1 MAKADTIA
9 ELRQIYAV
17 LEIEVDDEELAS
29 MTEKDCQKEI
39 DKLSSAAGKVAEK
52 NEQIAA
58 RDDLLADVMA
68 KKPVASKST
77 VTTPVQGAGIPD
89 YKPVQRLTIRKLRGG
104 SGITQILSKY
114 TDRDNRPTQLRL
126 AIKFPDDL
134 KLIWDSEKHAGEISP
149 TVINFYGGKENVL
162 GIIKAR
168 IEEIEKRSP
177 GEYEIIDTNKMDLI
191 LAEEDIVQ
199 YSEEEIKKAIE
210 DPNSPEAKSLFDFFK
225 ARRGAANVPV
235 AATVVR

>member
-1 MAKADTIA
+1 MAKANTIA
-9 ELRQIYAV
+9 ELRQIYTV
-17 LEIEVDDEELAS
+17 LEIEVGDEELAS
-29 MTEKDCQKEI
+29 MTEKDCEKEI

-68 KKPVASKST
+68 KKPVASTST
-77 VTTPVQGAGIPD
+77 VPAQSTGIPD
-89 YKPVQRLTIRKLRGG
+89 YKPVKRLTIRKLRGG

-191 LAEEDIVQ
+191 LAEEDIVK
-199 YSEEEIKKAIE
+199 YSEDEIKKAIE